1 MTRRLALRFAF
12 AAIVIGSLALTLLLG
27 EFVARLVVR
36 PGDFL
41 STTMVNDPLLG
52 VRIEPHTTGHDAL
65 GFRNAE
71 VPHRVGVVAIGD
83 SMTYGINAPREQAW
97 PKQLSKLMGEPV
109 YNMGLG
115 SYGPLQYVH
124 LSGQIVSPLQPRL
137 LLVGFYFGND
147 LMDAFSV
154 AHQNPHW
161 QDWRDPSSPTRAHDG
176 RAIQRP
182 GEPRRRFAA
191 VRDWLSRHSVLYA
204 MVRVTLLPAAASW
217 EQRLEVS
224 DASADQYI
232 VWTDPQ
238 DASLTTIFT
247 PRLRLSALDQGLP
260 EVQEGL
266 RITKRVFKTIQT
278 NANAAGAKLTIVL
291 IPTKEKVHC
300 RRYHATVGPRLSP
313 VMGKLCDAEQS
324 VKEELVRFLS
334 QEGILYVDVAPA
346 LEKHIGRGPLLYPR
360 TSDAHPQA
368 AGYDVIARAIFE
380 ALAQAKINEATGSS
394 IR

>member
-1 MTRRLALRFAF
+1 VARGKPTRRWWLRAAF
-12 AAIVIGSLALTLLLG
+12 TAVIAGSVFLTLLAG
-27 EFVARLVVR
+27 EFVARVVVH

-65 GFRNAE
+65 GFRNAA
-71 VPHRVGVVAIGD
+71 VPRRVGVVAIGD

-97 PKQLSKLMGEPV
+97 PEQFGKLMGEPV

-124 LSGQIVSPLQPRL
+124 LSGHTAPTLQPRL

-161 QDWRDPSSPTRAHDG
+161 QNWRDPSSPTRAHDG
-176 RAIQRP
+176 PAAQRL

-191 VRDWLSRHSVLYA
+191 VRDWLSRHSVLYS
-204 MVRVTLLPAAASW
+204 MVRVTLLPAAATW
-217 EQRLEVS
+217 EQRLEAS
-224 DASADQYI
+224 DAPGDQYI
-232 VWTDPQ
+232 VWNDER
-238 DASLTTIFT
+238 DASMATIFT
-247 PRLRLSALDQGLP
+247 PRLRLSALDRGLP

-266 RITKRVFKTIQT
+266 RISKRAFRAMRD
-278 NANAAGAKLTIVL
+278 NARVAGARLTVVL
-291 IPTKEKVHC
+291 IPTKEKVYC
-300 RRYHATVGPRLSP
+300 PRYHASTGQRASP
-313 VMGKLCDAEQS
+313 LMGKLCDAEES

-334 QEGILYVDVAPA
+334 EEGIAYVDVAPA
-346 LEKHIGRGPLLYPR
+346 LEKRIGGGAALYPR
-360 TSDAHPQA
+360 NSDAHPQA
-368 AGYDVIARAIFE
+368 AGYGVIARAVYD
-380 ALAQAKINEATGSS
+380 AVK
-394 IR
+394 RP